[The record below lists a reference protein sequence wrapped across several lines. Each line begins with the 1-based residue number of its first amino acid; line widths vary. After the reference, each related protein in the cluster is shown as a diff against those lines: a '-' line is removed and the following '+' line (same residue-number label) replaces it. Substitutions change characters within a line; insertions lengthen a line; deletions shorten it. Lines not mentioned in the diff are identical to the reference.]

1 MKPKQQITLFPTVA
15 QFEEELRRENYK
27 SRYKKVL
34 RSTIYTLVIVAAF
47 SVLVATLLLPV
58 LQIYGNSMAPT
69 LNEGE
74 IVVSVKSGDF
84 QCGDVI
90 AFYFNNRILVKRIIA
105 ASGQWVS
112 MDEAGNV
119 YVDNELLEESYLTE
133 KSCGESDIDYP
144 FQVPENTY
152 FVMGDHR
159 ATSVDSR
166 SSVIGCI
173 AKEEIV
179 GKIVFAVWPLK
190 NFGVID

>member
-1 MKPKQQITLFPTVA
+1 MKPKQQITLIPTVA
-15 QFEEELRRENYK
+15 QFEKELRRENYK
-27 SRYKKVL
+27 SKYKKVL
-34 RSTIYTLVIVAAF
+34 RSTVYTLVIVAAF

-74 IVVSVKSGDF
+74 IVVSVKSGNF

>member
-1 MKPKQQITLFPTVA
+1 MKPRQRITLIPTVA

-166 SSVIGCI
+166 SPVIGCI

-190 NFGVID
+190 NFGVIH

>member
-74 IVVSVKSGDF
+74 IVVSVKAGNF

>member
-1 MKPKQQITLFPTVA
+1 MKSKQQMTLIPTVA
-15 QFEEELRRENYK
+15 QFEKELRRENYK

-47 SVLVATLLLPV
+47 SVLIATLLLPV
-58 LQIYGNSMAPT
+58 LQIYGNSMTPT

-74 IVVSVKSGDF
+74 IVVSVKSGNF
-84 QCGDVI
+84 KCGDVI

-105 ASGQWVS
+105 SSGQWVS
-112 MDEAGNV
+112 VDEAGDV

-133 KSCGESDIDYP
+133 KSRGESDIDYP